1 VIGLMNYSP
10 PKGEAEE
17 GILKAHF
24 AQEGVI

>member
-1 VIGLMNYSP
+1 LMNYSP